1 MSETASNGRFFD
13 PENLQ
18 NHLTKEKERRKRKRE
33 EKKRRRREKSNGC
46 TLSFYNSYFGDF
58 GRKKKLLKAKGPFDN
73 NVFKN
78 SARYKKEDKK
88 RFTTLSPSPS
98 PPPPQH
104 TQTDVNGRNSFLN
117 KFIQQSS
124 HKQCSVMLP
133 TGQIS
138 QFQDGSDKVL
148 DLYPLSG
155 SIYHWA

>member
-1 MSETASNGRFFD
+1 MVALLVFIIA
-13 PENLQ
+13 
-18 NHLTKEKERRKRKRE
+18 
-33 EKKRRRREKSNGC
+33 
-46 TLSFYNSYFGDF
+46 TLEISAE
-58 GRKKKLLKAKGPFDN
+58 KKKLLNAKGPFDN

-88 RFTTLSPSPS
+88 SSPPQPHPHPP

-104 TQTDVNGRNSFLN
+104 TQTDINGRNSFLN
-117 KFIQQSS
+117 KFIQQSC

>member
-1 MSETASNGRFFD
+1 MVALLVFIIA
-13 PENLQ
+13 
-18 NHLTKEKERRKRKRE
+18 
-33 EKKRRRREKSNGC
+33 
-46 TLSFYNSYFGDF
+46 TLEISAE
-58 GRKKKLLKAKGPFDN
+58 KKKLLNAKGPFDN
-73 NVFKN
+73 NVFKK

-88 RFTTLSPSPS
+88 VHHLIPIPT

-104 TQTDVNGRNSFLN
+104 KQTDINGRNSFLN